1 MWLFKKVTSGRG
13 FMAGPIMPVLVNLTL
28 FSSIPRMSLG
38 QARQAILKEILN
50 DTYDPKIAPNFND
63 NFPTKVMVQLFV
75 LSIDSVDESA
85 MGRDGKPCM
94 RTQQA
99 VTAGQ
104 KEWVGSYRVR
114 SSPKSRVSKYK
125 TMILPGEREQ
135 EYSMS
140 IYLRQKWNDHR
151 LTWSDNTNLSRIEVD
166 TKLMERVW
174 TPDLYFVNE
183 KQAIM
188 HDVTVSNKLLHLYP
202 NGTVQSSIRISMTLS
217 CDMYLHKYPH
227 DEQKCSVNISSY
239 SYTADNVVFK
249 WHSTPVIMREGMTL
263 PRFEVQYRKNAGE
276 CEFKTVATS
285 MISGNFSCIT
295 AEFHLTRLFGYYIAQ
310 VYLPSVL
317 IVMLSWVSFW
327 IDIDAIPARVS
338 LGLLTVLTM
347 TTQSTGARNSL
358 PRVSYVKAIDVWMA
372 MCLGFVFAALLE
384 FAYVNVQ
391 NRVERRR
398 RMSVMEG
405 NESNGN
411 VKEDPKFK
419 NKELR
424 SCKKQ
429 ISFSSNRRIVY
440 LQDRLKRQRARM
452 ADKISRAM
460 FPIMFLIFNVV
471 YWLVYSL

>member
-38 QARQAILKEILN
+38 QARQEILKDILN
-50 DTYDPKIAPNFND
+50 NGTYDPKIAPNFND
-63 NFPTKVMVQLFV
+63 NFPTRVMVQLFV

-85 MGRDGKPCM
+85 MGSDGKPCM
-94 RTQQA
+94 RKQPA

-104 KEWVGSYRVR
+104 NEWVSSVNDR
-114 SSPKSRVSKYK
+114 SSSKRNIRNYR
-125 TMILPGEREQ
+125 TMPLPGNGKQ

-140 IYLRQKWNDHR
+140 IYLRQNWTDGR
-151 LTWSDNTNLSRIEVD
+151 LLWSDHTNLTRIEVD
-166 TKLMERVW
+166 TKLMDRVW

-188 HDVTVSNKLLHLYP
+188 HDVTVANKLLHLYP

-227 DEQKCSVNISSY
+227 DQQTCSVNISSY

-263 PRFEVQYRKNAGE
+263 PRFVVQYNSAGS
-276 CEFKTVATS
+276 CEFKNSATS
-285 MISGNFSCIT
+285 MIVGNFSCIT
-295 AEFHLTRLFGYYIAQ
+295 AEFELTRLFGYYIAQ

-405 NESNGN
+405 NEGNGN
-411 VKEDPKFK
+411 VKEDSKFK

-424 SCKKQ
+424 GCENK

-460 FPIMFLIFNVV
+460 FPIMFFVFNIV
-471 YWLVYSL
+471 YWLVYCL

>member
-38 QARQAILKEILN
+38 QARQEILKDILN
-50 DTYDPKIAPNFND
+50 NGTYDPKIAPNFND
-63 NFPTKVMVQLFV
+63 NFPTRVMVQLFV

-85 MGRDGKPCM
+85 M
-94 RTQQA
+94 
-99 VTAGQ
+99 
-104 KEWVGSYRVR
+104 
-114 SSPKSRVSKYK
+114 
-125 TMILPGEREQ
+125 

-140 IYLRQKWNDHR
+140 IYLRQNWTDGR
-151 LTWSDNTNLSRIEVD
+151 LLWSDHTNLTRIEVD
-166 TKLMERVW
+166 TKLMDRVW

-188 HDVTVSNKLLHLYP
+188 HDVTVANKLLHLYP

-227 DEQKCSVNISSY
+227 DQQTCSVNISSY

-263 PRFEVQYRKNAGE
+263 PRFVVQYNSAGS
-276 CEFKTVATS
+276 CEFKNSATS
-285 MISGNFSCIT
+285 MIVGNFSCIT
-295 AEFHLTRLFGYYIAQ
+295 AEFELTRLFGYYIAQ

-405 NESNGN
+405 NEGNGK
-411 VKEDPKFK
+411 VKEDPTFK

-424 SCKKQ
+424 GCENK

-452 ADKISRAM
+452 ADKISRVM
-460 FPIMFLIFNVV
+460 FPIMFFVFNIV
-471 YWLVYSL
+471 YWLVYCL

>member
-1 MWLFKKVTSGRG
+1 MGFSYTNMTSGRG

-28 FSSIPRMSLG
+28 FSSIPRMSFG
-38 QARQAILKEILN
+38 QARQAVLKDILN

-85 MGRDGKPCM
+85 MD
-94 RTQQA
+94 
-99 VTAGQ
+99 TAAIA
-104 KEWVGSYRVR
+104 KRR
-114 SSPKSRVSKYK
+114 SKYGFAPS
-125 TMILPGEREQ
+125 TM

-151 LTWSDNTNLSRIEVD
+151 LMWSDNANLSRIEVD

-227 DEQKCSVNISSY
+227 DEQECSVNISSY

-263 PRFEVQYRKNAGE
+263 PRFEVEYRKKAGE

-419 NKELR
+419 NKEFPTEEFDILQLKQADR
-424 SCKKQ
+424 VLTRQVKASTCTNGGQDLESNVPDNVFNLQCCLLVCILPVIPMATQASCH
-429 ISFSSNRRIVY
+429 V
-440 LQDRLKRQRARM
+440 AT
-452 ADKISRAM
+452 
-460 FPIMFLIFNVV
+460 
-471 YWLVYSL
+471 

>member
-38 QARQAILKEILN
+38 QARQEILKDILN
-50 DTYDPKIAPNFND
+50 NGTYDPKIAPNFND
-63 NFPTKVMVQLFV
+63 NFPTRVMVQLFV

-85 MGRDGKPCM
+85 MD
-94 RTQQA
+94 
-99 VTAGQ
+99 TAA
-104 KEWVGSYRVR
+104 KAKR
-114 SSPKSRVSKYK
+114 KSKYGFAPS
-125 TMILPGEREQ
+125 TM

-140 IYLRQKWNDHR
+140 IYLRQNWTDGR
-151 LTWSDNTNLSRIEVD
+151 LLWSDHTNLTRIEVD
-166 TKLMERVW
+166 TKLMDRVW

-188 HDVTVSNKLLHLYP
+188 HDVTVANKLLHLYP

-227 DEQKCSVNISSY
+227 DQQTCSVNISSY

-263 PRFEVQYRKNAGE
+263 PRFVVQYNSAGS
-276 CEFKTVATS
+276 CEFKNSATS
-285 MISGNFSCIT
+285 MIVGNFSCIT
-295 AEFHLTRLFGYYIAQ
+295 AEFELTRLFGYYIAQ

-405 NESNGN
+405 NEGNGK
-411 VKEDPKFK
+411 VKEDPTFK

-424 SCKKQ
+424 GCENK

-452 ADKISRAM
+452 ADKISRVM
-460 FPIMFLIFNVV
+460 FPIMFFVFNIV
-471 YWLVYSL
+471 YWLVYCL

>member
-1 MWLFKKVTSGRG
+1 MASSYSYSNMTSGRG

-38 QARQAILKEILN
+38 QARQEILKDILN
-50 DTYDPKIAPNFND
+50 NGTYDPKIAPNFND
-63 NFPTKVMVQLFV
+63 NFPTRVMVQLFV

-85 MGRDGKPCM
+85 MD
-94 RTQQA
+94 
-99 VTAGQ
+99 TAA
-104 KEWVGSYRVR
+104 KAKR
-114 SSPKSRVSKYK
+114 KSKYGFAPS
-125 TMILPGEREQ
+125 TM

-140 IYLRQKWNDHR
+140 IYLRQNWTDGR
-151 LTWSDNTNLSRIEVD
+151 LLWSDHTNLTRIEVD
-166 TKLMERVW
+166 TKLMDRVW

-188 HDVTVSNKLLHLYP
+188 HDVTVANKLLHLYP

-227 DEQKCSVNISSY
+227 DQQTCSVNISSY

-263 PRFEVQYRKNAGE
+263 PRFVVQYNSAGS
-276 CEFKTVATS
+276 CEFKNSATS
-285 MISGNFSCIT
+285 MIVGNFSCIT
-295 AEFHLTRLFGYYIAQ
+295 AEFELTRLFGYYIAQ

-405 NESNGN
+405 NEGNGN
-411 VKEDPKFK
+411 VKEDSKFK

-424 SCKKQ
+424 GCENK

-460 FPIMFLIFNVV
+460 FPIMFFVFNIV
-471 YWLVYSL
+471 YWLVYCL

>member
-85 MGRDGKPCM
+85 M
-94 RTQQA
+94 
-99 VTAGQ
+99 
-104 KEWVGSYRVR
+104 
-114 SSPKSRVSKYK
+114 
-125 TMILPGEREQ
+125 

-419 NKELR
+419 NKE
-424 SCKKQ
+424 

>member
-1 MWLFKKVTSGRG
+1 MASSYSYSNMTSGRG

-38 QARQAILKEILN
+38 QARQEILKDILN
-50 DTYDPKIAPNFND
+50 NGTYDPKIAPNFND
-63 NFPTKVMVQLFV
+63 NFPTRVMVQLFV

-85 MGRDGKPCM
+85 M
-94 RTQQA
+94 
-99 VTAGQ
+99 
-104 KEWVGSYRVR
+104 
-114 SSPKSRVSKYK
+114 
-125 TMILPGEREQ
+125 

-140 IYLRQKWNDHR
+140 IYLRQNWTDGR
-151 LTWSDNTNLSRIEVD
+151 LLWSDHTNLTRIEVD
-166 TKLMERVW
+166 TKLMDRVW

-188 HDVTVSNKLLHLYP
+188 HDVTVANKLLHLYP

-227 DEQKCSVNISSY
+227 DQQTCSVNISSY

-263 PRFEVQYRKNAGE
+263 PRFVVQYNSAGS
-276 CEFKTVATS
+276 CEFKNSATS
-285 MISGNFSCIT
+285 MIVGNFSCIT
-295 AEFHLTRLFGYYIAQ
+295 AEFELTRLFGYYIAQ

-405 NESNGN
+405 NEGNGN
-411 VKEDPKFK
+411 VKEDSKFK

-424 SCKKQ
+424 GCENK

-460 FPIMFLIFNVV
+460 FPIMFFVFNIV
-471 YWLVYSL
+471 YWLVYCL

>member
-1 MWLFKKVTSGRG
+1 MGFSYTNMTSGRG

-28 FSSIPRMSLG
+28 FSSIPRMSFG
-38 QARQAILKEILN
+38 QARQAVLKDILN

-85 MGRDGKPCM
+85 M
-94 RTQQA
+94 
-99 VTAGQ
+99 
-104 KEWVGSYRVR
+104 
-114 SSPKSRVSKYK
+114 
-125 TMILPGEREQ
+125 

-151 LTWSDNTNLSRIEVD
+151 LMWSDNANLSRIEVD

-227 DEQKCSVNISSY
+227 DEQECSVNISSY

-263 PRFEVQYRKNAGE
+263 PRFEVEYRKKAGE

-419 NKELR
+419 NKEFPTEEFDILQLKQADR
-424 SCKKQ
+424 VLTRQVKASTCTNGGQDLESNVPDNVFNLQCCLLVCILPVIPMATQASCH
-429 ISFSSNRRIVY
+429 V
-440 LQDRLKRQRARM
+440 AT
-452 ADKISRAM
+452 
-460 FPIMFLIFNVV
+460 
-471 YWLVYSL
+471 